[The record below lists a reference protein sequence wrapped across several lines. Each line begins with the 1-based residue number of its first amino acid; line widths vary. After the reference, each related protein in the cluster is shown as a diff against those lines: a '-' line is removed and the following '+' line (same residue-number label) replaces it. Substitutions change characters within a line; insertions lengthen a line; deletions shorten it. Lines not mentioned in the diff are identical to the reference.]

1 MNITRLIAL
10 AVGVL
15 AVGLAFLGWFIGIS
29 PILATADAAD
39 RATSLQVADNA
50 VQQGILA
57 QLKAEFEDIE
67 ASRETLAELQTEI
80 PDAPLTDEITSRIN
94 EIAAANSVVVTSAAL
109 AEPAPY
115 GEGADVTA
123 AAATELPGVSPELA
137 AQLFTISISMT
148 VTGEW
153 DNVVAFVAALQDS
166 TRIIVVDRATLQRPD
181 GAGSVDLTAFAFVIS
196 PAAAAPLPPPAP
208 TETPA
213 P

>member
-50 VQQGILA
+50 VQQGILT
-57 QLKAEFEDIE
+57 QLKAEFDDIE

-80 PDAPLTDEITSRIN
+80 PDMPLTDAITSRIG
-94 EIAAANSVVVTSAAL
+94 EIATANSVIISSAAI

-115 GEGADVTA
+115 GESVDVTA
-123 AAATELPGVSPELA
+123 GAATELTGVSPELA
-137 AQLFTISISMT
+137 AQLFSISLSMT

-166 TRIIVVDRATLQRPD
+166 TRIMNVTGATLQRPD
-181 GAGSVDLTAFAFVIS
+181 GAATADLTGFAFVVA
-196 PAAAAPLPPPAP
+196 PWAAAPVAPPVV
-208 TETPA
+208 ETPV